1 MTNINPIRFGI
12 AGNQYF
18 KQEAKED
25 LTKGA
30 DKEKTNGEKQNKQ
43 VDSKE
48 VLGYLAA
55 QNADILPVKA
65 KKTVDVSKYVNAE
78 QSARIEDFMKA
89 FEADYIFASK
99 IAKDE
104 FGDNISDKTA
114 GELALA
120 FINSSYQI

>member
-18 KQEAKED
+18 KQETKED
-25 LTKGA
+25 LAKNNG
-30 DKEKTNGEKQNKQ
+30 KENTAEEKHGKQ

-55 QNADILPVKA
+55 QNADIIPAKA
-65 KKTVDVSKYVNAE
+65 KRTVDVSKYVNAE

-99 IAKDE
+99 IAKEE
-104 FGDNISDKTA
+104 FGDISDETA
-114 GELALA
+114 GKLALS
-120 FINSSYQI
+120 FINSSYKV